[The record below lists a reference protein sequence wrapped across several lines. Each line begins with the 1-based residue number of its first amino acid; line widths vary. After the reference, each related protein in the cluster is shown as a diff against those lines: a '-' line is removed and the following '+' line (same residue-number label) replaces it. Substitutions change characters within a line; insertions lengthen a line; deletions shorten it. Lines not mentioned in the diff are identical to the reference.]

1 MPNKLY
7 RIAWGENFSSIKAM
21 IDKMQNP
28 RNPKS
33 IYTITQYC
41 QAIRIFTYY
50 LKVKNPDIAL
60 ETVKASDVFKIVD
73 GFIDYLAKERKFAPK
88 TICTTFYGLKYW
100 LETNEIDIE
109 LLEKLVL
116 PKSSIVLT
124 EDRIPT
130 REELHTIMDFANIR
144 DKTLIEIAVSS
155 GLRIRTIASL
165 KWKDLTLNPYTLIEQ
180 EVPEPT
186 PAMIK
191 IEPLTGR
198 KTTKKYFTFI
208 TPECKK
214 ALIKYKEWRERK
226 GEKINLESRLIASVY
241 GEGQEKYFKNK
252 KFGDPITTNTIFVI
266 WQRLLAKAGLNTK
279 SHKMNELHFHVL
291 RKYFKTQCVNSGI
304 KSNYIEFWLGH
315 KGEYLDNSYFRATLQ
330 NHLTEYQK
338 AIPNLSVYETPII
351 SELDRRKQQ
360 VSDLL
365 GLIPLSQEDRELIKL
380 KIQKA
385 RTQKELE
392 SVLNE
397 TTREKLEPIKRE
409 DCQLI
414 VNEDQ
419 LETYLKRGFKY
430 IATLPSGKIL
440 ISNEA

>member
-33 IYTITQYC
+33 IYTIKQYC

-50 LKVKNPDIAL
+50 LKVENPDVAL

-88 TICTTFYGLKYW
+88 TICESFYGLKYW
-100 LETNEIDIE
+100 LETNNIDIE
-109 LLEKLVL
+109 ILQKVVL
-116 PKSSIVLT
+116 PKSTIVLT

-144 DKTLIEIAVSS
+144 DKALIEIAVSS
-155 GLRIRTIASL
+155 GLRIRTISTL

-180 EVPEPT
+180 ESSEPI

-226 GEKINLESRLIASVY
+226 GEQITPDSRLIASVY

-252 KFGDPITTNTIFVI
+252 QFGDPITTNTIFVI
-266 WQRLLAKAGLNTK
+266 WQRLLAKAGLNKK
-279 SHKMNELHFHVL
+279 SYKMNELHFHVL

-330 NHLTEYQK
+330 NHLMEYQK
-338 AIPNLSVYETPII
+338 AIPNLSIYETPTI

-360 VSDLL
+360 VTDLL

-385 RTQKELE
+385 STQKELE
-392 SVLNE
+392 DVLTE
-397 TTREKLEPIKRE
+397 TTREKLESIKSH
-409 DCQLI
+409 DCQKIISEIEL
-414 VNEDQ
+414 Q
-419 LETYLKRGFKY
+419 QWLTQGYRF
-430 IATLPSGKIL
+430 IAVLPSGKIL

>member
-266 WQRLLAKAGLNTK
+266 WQRLLAKAGLNRK

-315 KGEYLDNSYFRATLQ
+315 KGEYLDSSYFRATLQ

-338 AIPNLSVYETPII
+338 AIPNLSVYETPIL

-385 RTQKELE
+385 STQKELE

-409 DCQLI
+409 DCQLM

-419 LETYLKRGFKY
+419 LEAYLKRGFKY